1 MNIIRYIIEMRHSLF
16 WTHDEK
22 LFFSALRAV
31 EVISAFL
38 TGILLT
44 NLYFAYSCSDM
55 TSSTWIVI
63 ATMLSFV
70 ILGTSV
76 AVIGYIEDR

>member
-22 LFFSALRAV
+22 LFFSTLRAV
-31 EVISAFL
+31 EIVSAIL

-44 NLYFAYSCSDM
+44 NLYFANYCSD
-55 TSSTWIVI
+55 TINSTWILI
-63 ATMLSFV
+63 ATLLSFV
-70 ILGTSV
+70 ILGTSI